1 MVLGLHLTAELPIAE
16 KKMTLRMQSD
26 SDEAGTTIR
35 LIGRI
40 RSEHLQVL
48 KEQIASARPRVALD
62 LDEVTL
68 VDVDVVR
75 FLGACRAEGV
85 EVLHCSPYI
94 RVWMLREMGEE
105 KR

>member
-1 MVLGLHLTAELPIAE
+1 
-16 KKMTLRMQSD
+16 MTLRVQSD
-26 SDEAGTTIR
+26 SDGAAR
-35 LIGRI
+35 LIGRN

-48 KEQIASARPRVALD
+48 KEQIASAGSRVVLD

-75 FLGACRAEGV
+75 FLGDCRAEGV

-94 RVWMLREMGEE
+94 RVWMLREMSGEE
-105 KR
+105 W